1 MHRTTRVPRPAWPLL
16 AFLVLLA
23 GSRSAWAQPTEPKST
38 VLQVPL
44 NTTKQVQMSTKLP
57 IAEVRNENPKVAR
70 VQSLTDDPTRVL
82 VTGLAAGTTQVNL
95 TDIKGNRESFEVA
108 VLSDEIVRR
117 EELKKALLETI
128 RKRVPA
134 SSIQV
139 EVDPSGVEISGV
151 VTNADDMQAV
161 VGIVRNFGVPPEQIT
176 NRIRIGGV
184 QQVQLEVT
192 VAIVNRSEGRNMAFS
207 WFNNRNSYFV
217 NSILQTPVSAA
228 SILAPGIN
236 AATAGLTGNPN
247 LSFGVIDNRNGFTG
261 FLQALRAEGLTKI
274 LAEPRVVTLSGRPA
288 YVVSGGETPI
298 LTSSGQGAPTV
309 SYKQFGTVVNFLPI
323 VLDDGRIHLE
333 VRPELSN
340 INNANSITIA
350 GVTPT
355 VVPGFDTRSAQVAV
369 QMEDGQTLAI
379 GGLIQNR
386 INANTSKVPILG
398 DLPFFGAGFRTVSY
412 TEIEEEMIIL
422 VTPRLVAPMACTQIP
437 KYLPG
442 RETRPADDFELFLE
456 GIMEAPRGQR
466 DVCFLNG
473 CGYQAAHAG
482 AGAYPCGDTSS
493 SHLGRLLGHRG
504 CGLAGCGTT
513 GCSNGCGLGYG
524 TVSGS
529 CTNGSCA
536 GKGCSGVITGGHT
549 SLPQDSSVV
558 VTGAERMP
566 GGPVQETHAVVVET
580 VVEPGNLPP
589 ATSPAQALPTQA
601 MPAPA
606 ATPPA
611 LPPTEISRPLEM
623 PR

>member
-1 MHRTTRVPRPAWPLL
+1 MHRSIRVPRPAWPLL
-16 AFLVLLA
+16 AFLLVFA
-23 GSRSAWAQPTEPKST
+23 GSRSAGAQPPDDKTT

-82 VTGLAAGTTQVNL
+82 VTGLGAGTTRVNL
-95 TDIKGNRESFEVA
+95 TDVKGNREVFDVA
-108 VLSDEIVRR
+108 VLSDELVRR
-117 EELKKALLETI
+117 EEMRKALLEAI

-139 EVDPSGVEISGV
+139 EVDPTGVEVSGI

-161 VGIVRNFGVPPEQIT
+161 VGIVKGYGVPEAQIT

-184 QQVQLEVT
+184 QQVQLEVV

-217 NSILQTPVSAA
+217 NSILQSPVSAISA
-228 SILAPGIN
+228 LNPGIT
-236 AATAGLTGNPN
+236 AAAAGLTGNPN

-298 LTSSGQGAPTV
+298 LTSSGQGAPSV

-350 GVTPT
+350 GITPT

-412 TEIEEEMIIL
+412 TEIEEEMLIL

-456 GIMEAPRGQR
+456 GILEAPRGQR

-473 CGYQAAHAG
+473 TGYQAAHTLAPG
-482 AGAYPCGDTSS
+482 CYPCGDGSW
-493 SHLGRLLGHRG
+493 SHLGNHLGRRGG
-504 CGLAGCGTT
+504 CGLT
-513 GCSNGCGLGYG
+513 GCSTGVCSTGSCSTGSCNGCGG
-524 TVSGS
+524 TTTV
-529 CTNGSCA
+529 A
-536 GKGCSGVITGGHT
+536 APGHT
-549 SLPQDSSVV
+549 SLPPVPSVLA
-558 VTGAERMP
+558 TGGDRLP
-566 GGPVQETHAVVVET
+566 SGPIQETSAVVVET
-580 VVEPGNLPP
+580 VVEPNIPP
-589 ATSPAQALPTQA
+589 AAMPAQATQ
-601 MPAPA
+601 
-606 ATPPA
+606 PA
-611 LPPTEISRPLEM
+611 LPPVDISRPLEM